1 MNMSQLL
8 VIENFIN
15 GEFISTKSHI
25 DSFDP
30 STGAVWAKIPD
41 SEEKD
46 VNKAVNSA
54 KNAFPKYVQFK
65 LVQLIQPMAMCSF
78 RIRVREIVSP
88 VRYDQH
94 NLGKFL

>member
-1 MNMSQLL
+1 MSQLL

-30 STGAVWAKIPD
+30 STGAVWANIPD

-65 LVQLIQPMAMCSF
+65 LVQLIQPMAMRSF

-88 VRYDQH
+88 VRYDH
-94 NLGKFL
+94 RGS

>member
-1 MNMSQLL
+1 MNMSELL

-15 GEFISTKSHI
+15 GEFVSTKSHI

-46 VNKAVNSA
+46 VNKAVDAA
-54 KNAFPKYVQFK
+54 KNAFPKYYRDYSLNGF
-65 LVQLIQPMAMCSF
+65 
-78 RIRVREIVSP
+78 
-88 VRYDQH
+88 
-94 NLGKFL
+94 N